1 MVLPLHIIAMNKLY
15 RCDDCDEVTTH
26 ETRTTRSLMCQTCG
40 ATLTLVPP
48 ENTQPDRDRRLESL
62 DDLFEIF
69 GSDLRDSIMEAM
81 SQSQPTRQISV
92 SYLNTLGKVIVDDR
106 KTILR
111 DISLSIGP
119 LNLLAVSAQFGYLPE
134 ENLNYSHQIVPGM
147 PICGESSL
155 TNKAECNG
163 AMVLLERGVVSF
175 ATKCIRAIEAGAAAV
190 IVSQA
195 AGVWPFV
202 MADSAKELLSAGVEI
217 NIPVVMIS
225 QKDAEIVR
233 KMLREQDL
241 SQDNTSTNT
250 TTVSTD
256 KVASSRDCHLKTMLK
271 FGPCV
276 QECSICQ
283 EDFAVSDSVLKL
295 PCRHVYHTDCVTNW
309 LAMNNTCPLCRLEL
323 PKEVGGKALPSR
335 TPAAPVD
342 PSRMYYV

>member
-1 MVLPLHIIAMNKLY
+1 
-15 RCDDCDEVTTH
+15 
-26 ETRTTRSLMCQTCG
+26 
-40 ATLTLVPP
+40 
-48 ENTQPDRDRRLESL
+48 
-62 DDLFEIF
+62 
-69 GSDLRDSIMEAM
+69 M

-92 SYLNTLGKVIVDDR
+92 NYLNTLGKVIVDDR

-119 LNLLAVSAQFGYLPE
+119 LNLLAVSAQFGHLPA
-134 ENLNYSHQIVPGM
+134 ENLNYSHAIVPGA

-155 TNKAECNG
+155 TNKAECKG

-175 ATKCIRAIEAGAAAV
+175 ATKCMRAIEAGAAAV

-202 MADSAKELLSAGVEI
+202 MADSAKELLNAGVEI

-241 SQDNTSTNT
+241 SQVSTTTNT
-250 TTVSTD
+250 ERSAETAT
-256 KVASSRDCHLKTMLK
+256 SSRDRHLKTVLK

-283 EDFAVSDSVLKL
+283 EDFTISDSVLKL

-309 LAMNNTCPLCRLEL
+309 LAVNNTCPLCRLEL
-323 PKEVGGKALPSR
+323 PKEVEGKTLPSR

>member
-1 MVLPLHIIAMNKLY
+1 MNKLY
-15 RCDDCDEVTTH
+15 RCSDCDEVTTH
-26 ETRTTRSLMCQTCG
+26 ETHMARSPMCQTCG
-40 ATLTLVPP
+40 ASLTLVPP
-48 ENTQPDRDRRLESL
+48 EITQPDRDRRLESL

-134 ENLNYSHQIVPGM
+134 DNLNYSHQIVLGA
-147 PICGESSL
+147 PICGEFSL
-155 TNKAECNG
+155 TNKAQCNG
-163 AMVLLERGVVSF
+163 AIVLLERGVVSF
-175 ATKCIRAIEAGAAAV
+175 ATKCMRAIEAGAVGV

-241 SQDNTSTNT
+241 SQSNTSTNT
-250 TTVSTD
+250 TTISTD
-256 KVASSRDCHLKTMLK
+256 KVASSRERHLKTVLK

-295 PCRHVYHTDCVTNW
+295 P
-309 LAMNNTCPLCRLEL
+309 
-323 PKEVGGKALPSR
+323 
-335 TPAAPVD
+335 
-342 PSRMYYV
+342 